1 MSNELYYTKRI
12 IPVFGELEYN
22 LAQEIVLGL
31 LEYNAQ
37 DSHAPIIMLI
47 NSPGGIAESFFGIY
61 DVMKY
66 ISNPIVTVAVG
77 DASSAAAFL
86 LASGTPNL
94 RFASE
99 NSSIMIHQLQLAM
112 GDSFTT
118 VNDLSVKVSD
128 FNGLNDKLISIVSKL
143 TKQSKERLKKDME
156 KDLYLK
162 PKEAQNYGIIDHIGI
177 MTDKEFFNNISVIVP
192 KVTKEQN
199 QPSKSRKKTTK

>member
-1 MSNELYYTKRI
+1 VSNELYYTKRI

-199 QPSKSRKKTTK
+199 QSSKSRKKTTK

>member
-199 QPSKSRKKTTK
+199 QSSKSRKKTTK